1 MLAYMIEFRNRNS
14 LVVKFVNYTDLS
26 HAAKFNSMCIWILQG
41 ILFEDYFVVYKYKHA
56 HLIIISKQ
64 ILYVLHSRFRK

>member
-1 MLAYMIEFRNRNS
+1 MIAYMIEFKTSKFANS
-14 LVVKFVNYTDLS
+14 QICEFTDLS

-56 HLIIISKQ
+56 HLIILSKQ
-64 ILYVLHSRFRK
+64 ILYVLHSRFRE